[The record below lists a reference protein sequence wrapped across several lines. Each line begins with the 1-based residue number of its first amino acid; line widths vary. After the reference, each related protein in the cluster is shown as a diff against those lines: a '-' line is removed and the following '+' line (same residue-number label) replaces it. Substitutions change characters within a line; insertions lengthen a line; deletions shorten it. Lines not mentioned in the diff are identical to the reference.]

1 MMLAADDDSKDMA
14 HTSPD
19 DARQMLKA
27 FCENGF
33 DGSIEAAA
41 LALGREDD
49 EIQEMLQGD
58 EQVDEDLVMKLRGI
72 AYQRD
77 IDIGVE
83 FAE

>member
-1 MMLAADDDSKDMA
+1 
-14 HTSPD
+14 
-19 DARQMLKA
+19 MLKA

-41 LALGREDD
+41 LALGRDDD
-49 EIQEMLQGD
+49 EIQDMLQGD
-58 EQVDEDLVMKLRGI
+58 EHVDEDLVMKLRGI